1 MSKSKSLILACV
13 LMMSGCALWGQG
25 DKTPLTPLGELNV
38 CLRDEVNSAL
48 QDGTVAMYG
57 NEATVRKVA
66 ETCLKKLKISDEF
79 LQNTAYRNATALLT
93 QSVGTSLK

>member
-1 MSKSKSLILACV
+1 MSKNKILILACV
-13 LMMSGCALWGQG
+13 LMSGCALWGQG
-25 DKTPLTPLGELNV
+25 NKTPLTPLGQLNV

-66 ETCLKKLKISDEF
+66 ETCLTKLKISDEF

>member
-1 MSKSKSLILACV
+1 MSKSKSLILSCV
-13 LMMSGCALWGQG
+13 LMSGCALWGQG
-25 DKTPLTPLGELNV
+25 NKTPLTPLGELNV

-57 NEATVRKVA
+57 NEAAVRKVA
-66 ETCLKKLKISDEF
+66 ETCLEKLKIRDDF

-93 QSVGTSLK
+93 QNVGTSLK

>member
-1 MSKSKSLILACV
+1 MSKNKVLIFAC
-13 LMMSGCALWGQG
+13 LLMSGCALFGGG
-25 DKTPLTPLGELNV
+25 DKTPLTPLGQLNV

-66 ETCLKKLKISDEF
+66 EICLEKLKIRDDF
-79 LQNTAYRNATALLT
+79 LQNMAYRNATALLT
-93 QSVGTSLK
+93 QNVGTSLK

>member
-1 MSKSKSLILACV
+1 MSKNKVLIFACW
-13 LMMSGCALWGQG
+13 LMSGCALLGSG

-66 ETCLKKLKISDEF
+66 ETCLEKLKIRDDF

-93 QSVGTSLK
+93 QNVGTSLK